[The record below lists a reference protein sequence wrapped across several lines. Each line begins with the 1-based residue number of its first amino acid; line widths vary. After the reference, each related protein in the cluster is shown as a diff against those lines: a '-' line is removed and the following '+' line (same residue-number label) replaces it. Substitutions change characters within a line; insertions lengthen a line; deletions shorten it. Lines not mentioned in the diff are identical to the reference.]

1 MYNQGK
7 PDKLTALAE
16 SLDLLTEPVC
26 FYQGT
31 ITVMALSQSLNRRI
45 KARRIE
51 DEDFEYES
59 TTSDASSTDQEES
72 VTDSDD
78 EQDRDTSQDSSSND
92 DDESDDSEEDSE
104 GSVEDEQEAIK
115 SELSK
120 ISFGALVRAQAS
132 LGTKRH
138 RRDTDGD
145 AKDGKKEEE
154 EEEEKGPPDKK
165 ARELRHS
172 ESSSDGKP
180 KKRSSK
186 HAPAIMSSKQAVSR
200 KRVVVE
206 PPPMP
211 KARDPR
217 FDPAVQHSRTSYA
230 ALNKA
235 YSFLNDYRTSEINQ
249 MKEALAKTKDPQKK
263 EELQHAITS
272 VTDRLKTLENKRRQ
286 KEVLAEHIKKERQAL
301 REGKKSKP
309 YFLKRSELKK
319 QALIKKYESMSS
331 KDRVKALERRRKK
344 LAAKEKKNMPWG
356 RRSMASS

>member
-1 MYNQGK
+1 
-7 PDKLTALAE
+7 
-16 SLDLLTEPVC
+16 
-26 FYQGT
+26 
-31 ITVMALSQSLNRRI
+31 MALSQSLNRRI

-51 DEDFEYES
+51 DEDIEYES
-59 TTSDASSTDQEES
+59 TTSDESSTDQEES

-78 EQDRDTSQDSSSND
+78 EQERDSDTSEDSSDSND
-92 DDESDDSEEDSE
+92 ESNDSEEDSE
-104 GSVEDEQEAIK
+104 DSVEDEQEAIK

-120 ISFGALVRAQAS
+120 ISFGALARAQAS
-132 LGTKRH
+132 LGIKRKG
-138 RRDTDGD
+138 RNTDNED
-145 AKDGKKEEE
+145 KKSEDE
-154 EEEEKGPPDKK
+154 PPEKK
-165 ARELRHS
+165 ARERRNS
-172 ESSSDGKP
+172 ESSSDGKTK

-186 HAPAIMSSKQAVSR
+186 HAPAIMSSKHAVSR

-249 MKEALAKTKDPQKK
+249 MKEALAKTKDPKKK

-272 VTDRLKTLENKRRQ
+272 ATDRLKTLENKRRE

-309 YFLKRSELKK
+309 YFLKKSELKK

-356 RRSMASS
+356 RRFLAS